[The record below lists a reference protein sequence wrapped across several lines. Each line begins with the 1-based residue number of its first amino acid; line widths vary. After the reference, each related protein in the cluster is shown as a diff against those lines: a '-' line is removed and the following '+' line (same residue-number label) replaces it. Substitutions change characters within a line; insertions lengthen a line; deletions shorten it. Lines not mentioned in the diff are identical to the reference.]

1 MTETTALA
9 TRGYNAV
16 GVKKYSSVG
25 LMSPNVQA
33 KVVDWATGALL
44 PPGSIGELW
53 LHTPGNMKGNYR
65 LLFDINILNSK
76 KFCIYCC
83 SNISAT
89 GYLNNI
95 DATVGA
101 LDKEGW
107 LHTGDIVYFDR
118 EGYLYVIDRLKEVI
132 KYKGFQVCLHICHL
146 HYSVALF

>member
-1 MTETTALA
+1 MTESTALA
-9 TRGYNAV
+9 TRGYNTV

-33 KVVDWATGALL
+33 KVVDWLTGALL
-44 PPGSIGELW
+44 PPGSVGELW
-53 LHTPGNMKGNYR
+53 LRTPGNMKGNCR

-76 KFCIYCC
+76 KFRIYCC
-83 SNISAT
+83 SNTSVT

-107 LHTGDIVYFDR
+107 LHTGDIVYFDQ
-118 EGYLYVIDRLKEVI
+118 EGYLFVIDRLKEVI
-132 KYKGFQVCLHICHL
+132 KYKGFQVCPRVCHL
-146 HYSVALF
+146 HYLVALF